1 MINQEYYF
9 YKTTNLI
16 NNKCYYGSGTKK
28 IYNGSGKTLKKAI
41 LKYGKDNFI
50 TEKLRFF
57 STRKEAFDF
66 EERFLRL
73 FDIANNPNCYNIINR
88 GSGGNRI
95 DYTTEKSNE
104 YRILCSVRLTNWN
117 KTQEARDKAKHRMK
131 TNNPMFNNESRINN
145 AEKLK
150 QWKELNGTYGKGKP
164 RTDETKNKISDTR
177 KIRGI
182 QAYNK
187 GIIMERNCECH
198 KCKKMFSKQGL
209 TRHINFCKS

>member
-9 YKTTNLI
+9 YKTINLV

-66 EERFLRL
+66 EERFLSL
-73 FDIANNPNCYNIINR
+73 FDIANNPNCYNIVNR

-95 DYTTEKSNE
+95 DYNSEKAKE
-104 YRILCSVRLTNWN
+104 YKRLCSIRMTSMN
-117 KTQEARDKAKHRMK
+117 KTHESRTLVSIRMK
-131 TNNPMFNNESRINN
+131 DSNPMFNLESRFKSSD
-145 AEKLK
+145 KLRK
-150 QWKELNGTYGKGKP
+150 WKELNGTYGKGKH
-164 RTDETKNKISDTR
+164 RTEDTKKKISETR
-177 KIRGI
+177 KSRGI
-182 QAYNK
+182 QPYNK
-187 GIIMERNCECH
+187 GIIMEKNCECY